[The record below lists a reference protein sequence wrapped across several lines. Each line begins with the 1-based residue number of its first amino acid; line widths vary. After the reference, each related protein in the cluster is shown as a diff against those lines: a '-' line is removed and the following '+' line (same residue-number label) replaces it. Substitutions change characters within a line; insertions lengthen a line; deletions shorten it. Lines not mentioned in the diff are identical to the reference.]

1 MKMTDSDITWLE
13 SCFPNLQYEADT
25 QKIVGELDFCAAYN
39 RALGKVIVYCSGRT
53 VDRFIRDVF
62 EIVICLSIPDE
73 NGWPK
78 VYEVGGRHSK
88 IATKC
93 NVANTDLHFNAH
105 DGSCCLGLKFKDS
118 RSLSIREFLEKLVI
132 PFFYRL
138 SYTESFGIA
147 PSRNDLW
154 DEYSHG
160 AEGEL
165 EHRTE
170 ISKFAKL
177 NLGRNDLCPCGSG
190 KKYKKCHLDEVEFFK
205 RKHGQ

>member
-1 MKMTDSDITWLE
+1 MKIATKEIEWLGLY
-13 SCFPNLQYEADT
+13 FPNLQYEADT
-25 QKIVGELDFCAAYN
+25 EEIVGQLEFCAAYDDES
-39 RALGKVIVYCSGRT
+39 RKLKIDDGSRDFKG
-53 VDRFIRDVF
+53 FICDVF
-62 EIVICLSIPDE
+62 DIVICLSIPDA

-88 IATKC
+88 IAKKC
-93 NVANTDLHFNAH
+93 NVDITDLHFNSN
-105 DGSCCLGLKFKDS
+105 DGTCCLGLKFPSHK
-118 RSLSIREFLEKLVI
+118 SLSIGRFLVELVI

-138 SYTESFGIA
+138 SYTEKFGIA
-147 PSRNDLW
+147 ASRNDLW
-154 DEYSHG
+154 GEYSHG

-177 NLGRNDLCPCGSG
+177 NPGRNDLCPCGRG